1 MAGERKDIV
10 DMKCLKNENGE
21 VLVEADAVKE
31 RWREYME
38 RLLNIEND
46 WDGVLEG
53 DKVEGPCELINE
65 KEVEE
70 AIKVMKAGKAGKAGG
85 TSEMVGEMLKAAG
98 KKGIKRLT
106 ELCNQVVREGAI
118 PREWQLSTLIPIFKG
133 KGDPM
138 ECGSYRAVKL
148 LEHGM
153 KVLEGVLEKRLRQK
167 VKIDDMQFGFVPGK
181 GTVDAIFMVR
191 QLHEKFLEKRKDLFF
206 VFVDLEKAFDR
217 VPREVVRWALR
228 QLGVGRMAS
237 PKQ

>member
-1 MAGERKDIV
+1 
-10 DMKCLKNENGE
+10 
-21 VLVEADAVKE
+21 
-31 RWREYME
+31 ME

-46 WDGVLEG
+46 WDGVLG

-70 AIKVMKAGKAGKAGG
+70 AIKVMKTGKTGG
-85 TSEMVGEMLKAAG
+85 PSEVVGEVLKAAG

-106 ELCNQVVREGAI
+106 ELCNQVVREGVI
-118 PREWQLSTLIPIFKG
+118 PREWELNTLIPIFKG

-138 ECGSYRAVKL
+138 ECSSYRAVKL

-153 KVLEGVLEKRLRQK
+153 KVLERVLEKRLRQK

-191 QLHEKFLEKRKDLFF
+191 QLQEKFLEKRKD
-206 VFVDLEKAFDR
+206 
-217 VPREVVRWALR
+217 
-228 QLGVGRMAS
+228 
-237 PKQ
+237 

>member
-1 MAGERKDIV
+1 
-10 DMKCLKNENGE
+10 MKCLKNESGE

-53 DKVEGPCELINE
+53 DKVEGLCELINE

-70 AIKVMKAGKAGKAGG
+70 AIKVMKAGKAGGP
-85 TSEMVGEMLKAAG
+85 SEVVGEMLKAAG

-118 PREWQLSTLIPIFKG
+118 PREWELSTLIPIFKG

-153 KVLEGVLEKRLRQK
+153 KVLEGVLER
-167 VKIDDMQFGFVPGK
+167 D
-181 GTVDAIFMVR
+181 
-191 QLHEKFLEKRKDLFF
+191 
-206 VFVDLEKAFDR
+206 
-217 VPREVVRWALR
+217 
-228 QLGVGRMAS
+228 
-237 PKQ
+237 

>member
-1 MAGERKDIV
+1 
-10 DMKCLKNENGE
+10 
-21 VLVEADAVKE
+21 
-31 RWREYME
+31 ME

-70 AIKVMKAGKAGKAGG
+70 AIKVMKAGKAGGP
-85 TSEMVGEMLKAAG
+85 SEVMGEILKAAG

-118 PREWQLSTLIPIFKG
+118 PREWELSILIPIFKG

-138 ECGSYRAVKL
+138 EYGPYRAVKL

-167 VKIDDMQFGFVPGK
+167 MKIDDMQFGFVPAK
-181 GTVDAIFMVR
+181 GTVDVIFMVR
-191 QLHEKFLEKRKDLFF
+191 QLQEKFLEKRKDLFLPTCPFKSSPNIILF
-206 VFVDLEKAFDR
+206 VFFI
-217 VPREVVRWALR
+217 PSISFYT
-228 QLGVGRMAS
+228 AS
-237 PKQ
+237 QKLSFSS